1 MLKTE
6 VNTLVKKGIQS
17 TRIFKKKHG
26 FIKIRIT
33 F

>member
-6 VNTLVKKGIQS
+6 VTYIGKKGNPS
-17 TRIFKKKHG
+17 YNAAYKKYG